1 MRVSSFSENLKL
13 ALVWALLGFGMFDE
27 EPTFDFSD

>member
-1 MRVSSFSENLKL
+1 MRPGLFYENLKL
-13 ALVWALLGFGMFDE
+13 ALAWAVLGFCVFDE